1 MRNHHTTRAAAY
13 AAAFTV
19 LAFAPFTAQA
29 QSAASSDDVAALRE
43 QIRLLDQKLRVL
55 ERNQEIK
62 DETAAAA
69 AKAAPV
75 IALGDRG
82 LSVTSGDKNFNF
94 RVGALVH
101 ADFRYYDNDD
111 ADVGKDGFQFRRVR
125 PTIQGT
131 FQEKFGFRVT
141 PELAGS
147 NFQLLDA
154 TISYNHS
161 PALVFTAGKFKGPF
175 DLERLQSGAAIS
187 FIERAYPTTLGP
199 NREIGVQL
207 SGALSES
214 RVNYAVAVG
223 NGVTDGQNSVTNPD
237 DALEGSARLF
247 LTPFVVQKDSPL
259 AGLGFGLAGTHGDKT
274 SGAPS
279 NYVSNGQIGIHS
291 WSANVAATGKH
302 TRLSP
307 QATYYYGPLGLLS
320 SYVSSEQEV
329 ARAGNARTFTHD
341 AWVAQGTYV
350 LTGEN
355 ASYSGVTPAK
365 PFKVGGEGWGAFE
378 IAARVSSID
387 FDDAVFAGAAATR
400 FADRASAVT
409 AATSY
414 GVGLNWYLNR
424 NIKAVLNYEKT
435 IFDGGAPAGADR
447 ADENAVF
454 SRLQLNF

>member
-1 MRNHHTTRAAAY
+1 MRNHHAIRSAAY
-13 AAAFTV
+13 AAAFTA
-19 LAFAPFTAQA
+19 LAFAPFAAQA
-29 QSAASSDDVAALRE
+29 QTAASSDDVAALRE

-75 IALGDRG
+75 VALGDRG
-82 LSVTSGDKNFNF
+82 LSFTSGDKNFNV

-111 ADVGKDGFQFRRVR
+111 ADTAKDGFLFRRVR
-125 PTIQGT
+125 PTLQGT
-131 FQEKFGFRVT
+131 YQEKFGFRIT

-207 SGALSES
+207 SGALSEN
-214 RVNYAVAVG
+214 RVSYAFALG

-237 DALEGSARLF
+237 DDLESAARLF
-247 LTPFVVQKDSPL
+247 VTPFAPQKDSIL
-259 AGLGFGLAGTHGDKT
+259 AGLGLGVAATYGDKT
-274 SGAPS
+274 LGAPS
-279 NYVSNGQIGIHS
+279 GYVSNGQVNIYS
-291 WSANVAATGKH
+291 WSSGVAASGKH
-302 TRLSP
+302 IRLSP
-307 QATYYYGPLGLLS
+307 QATYYYGPLGLLT
-320 SYVSSEQEV
+320 SYVSSEQELQRGV
-329 ARAGNARTFTHD
+329 NHRTLTHE

-355 ASYSGVTPAK
+355 ASYAGVTPAR
-365 PFKVGGEGWGAFE
+365 PFKAGGEGWGAFE
-378 IAARVSSID
+378 VAARVSAVD
-387 FDDAVFAGAAATR
+387 FDNNSFTGATTAR
-400 FADRASAVT
+400 FADPSTSVT

-424 NIKAVLNYEKT
+424 NLKAVLNYEKT
-435 IFDGGAPAGADR
+435 VFDGGAAAGGDR
-447 ADENAVF
+447 PDENAVL
-454 SRLQLNF
+454 SRLQLSF